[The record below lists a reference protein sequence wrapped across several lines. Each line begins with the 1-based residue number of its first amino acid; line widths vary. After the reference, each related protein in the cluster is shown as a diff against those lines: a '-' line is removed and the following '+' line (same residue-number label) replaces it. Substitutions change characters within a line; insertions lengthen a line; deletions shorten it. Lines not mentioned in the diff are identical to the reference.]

1 MRKPLQWLLTI
12 LLALAGIWF
21 LLLAVATSN
30 LGALE
35 RVVVFLV
42 AAGMLYWV
50 VRLHSRDA

>member
-1 MRKPLQWLLTI
+1 LHWLLTI

-30 LGALE
+30 LGPLE

-42 AAGMLYWV
+42 AAGMLFWV
-50 VRLHSRDA
+50 VRLNSRDT

>member
-42 AAGMLYWV
+42 AAGMLFWV